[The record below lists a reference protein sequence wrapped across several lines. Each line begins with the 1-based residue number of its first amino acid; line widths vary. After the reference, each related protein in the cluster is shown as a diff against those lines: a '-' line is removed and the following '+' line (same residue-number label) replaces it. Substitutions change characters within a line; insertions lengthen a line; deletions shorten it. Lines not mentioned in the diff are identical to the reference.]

1 MKPCNK
7 VTLFIGGYKP
17 ADEMTQEEIEAELE
31 KMLEGQKKMLGE
43 LIPWLGKVV
52 QYSKIKRE
60 QLRLSTVTITK

>member
-1 MKPCNK
+1 
-7 VTLFIGGYKP
+7 
-17 ADEMTQEEIEAELE
+17 MTQEEIEAELE